1 MFASALHAWGAGL
14 MLPAWDDAMRGRLLR
29 LVGALLLLAGIG
41 WAATTERGI
50 ITYREAISRHG
61 GQLVDLGTSA
71 LPQAGQAGYLARLSG
86 VPRVVVAP
94 RDPQFYLRRDTPVL
108 TRRVEMFQ
116 WREIRFGGSTD
127 YELDWVDQPVD
138 SSKFERP
145 AGHANPGAF
154 PIAARQFDADRV
166 QLGGFTLDRT
176 LLHALPGAERVPPD
190 VKSLPANLAATFVPY
205 NDYLVTSASPGDP
218 HRGDLRVSWEEIPL
232 QPVTVVARIDGD
244 RLVPATKTT
253 DRKGF
258 AVEVGDRSL
267 LDMFPDL
274 PEPPRLVELW
284 RVLAVFLAALGAYLM
299 LSGHHGIQRDF
310 PLSLAVG
317 TLVVSA
323 TATVLWLGGDTLP
336 MLCWLLVT
344 LLSVLATIWYLR
356 HTS

>member
-1 MFASALHAWGAGL
+1 MLASARPAWDAGL
-14 MLPAWDDAMRGRLLR
+14 MLPAWNDAMRGRLLR
-29 LVGALLLLAGIG
+29 LAGALLLLAGIG
-41 WAATTERGI
+41 WAATTERGVI
-50 ITYREAISRHG
+50 RYREAMSHHG
-61 GQLVDLGTSA
+61 GQLVDLGASA

-94 RDPQFYLRRDTPVL
+94 RDPEFNLRRDTPVL
-108 TRRVEMFQ
+108 FRHVEMFQ
-116 WREIRFGGSTD
+116 WREIRFGGNTD
-127 YELDWVDQPVD
+127 YELDWVSQPVD

-154 PIAARQFDADRV
+154 PIAARQFVADRV
-166 QLGGFTLDRT
+166 QLGGFALDPA
-176 LLHALPGAERVPPD
+176 LVHALPGTQRVPPD
-190 VKSLPANLAATFVPY
+190 VSALPANLAATFVPY
-205 NDYLVTSASPGDP
+205 NGYLVTSANPGDP
-218 HRGDLRVSWEEIPL
+218 HRGDLRVSWEEVPL
-232 QPVTVVARIDGD
+232 QLVTVVARIDGD
-244 RLVPATKTT
+244 HLVPATKTT
-253 DRKGF
+253 DSKGF

-274 PEPPRLVELW
+274 PEPPTFVYLW
-284 RVLAVFLAALGAYLM
+284 RVLAMLLAALGAYLM

-323 TATVLWLGGDTLP
+323 TATVLWLGSDTLP
-336 MLCWLLVT
+336 MLCWLLVA

>member
-1 MFASALHAWGAGL
+1 MLASAGPTWDAGL
-14 MLPAWDDAMRGRLLR
+14 MLAWNDAMRGRLLR
-29 LVGALLLLAGIG
+29 LAGALLLLAGIG
-41 WAATTERGI
+41 WAATTERGVI
-50 ITYREAISRHG
+50 RYREAMSHHG
-61 GQLVDLGTSA
+61 GQLVDLGASA

-94 RDPQFYLRRDTPVL
+94 RDPEFNLRRDTPVL
-108 TRRVEMFQ
+108 FRHVEMFQ
-116 WREIRFGGSTD
+116 WREIRFGGNTD
-127 YELDWVDQPVD
+127 YELDWVSQPVD

-154 PIAARQFDADRV
+154 PIAARQFVADRV
-166 QLGGFTLDRT
+166 QLGGFALDPA
-176 LLHALPGAERVPPD
+176 LVHALPGTQRVPPD
-190 VKSLPANLAATFVPY
+190 VSALPANLAATFVPY
-205 NDYLVTSASPGDP
+205 NGYLVTSANPGDP
-218 HRGDLRVSWEEIPL
+218 HRGDLRVSWEEVPL
-232 QPVTVVARIDGD
+232 QLVTVVARIDGD
-244 RLVPATKTT
+244 HLVPATKTT
-253 DRKGF
+253 DSKGF

-274 PEPPRLVELW
+274 PEPPTFVYLW
-284 RVLAVFLAALGAYLM
+284 RVLAMLLAALGAYLM

-323 TATVLWLGGDTLP
+323 TATVLWLGSDTLP
-336 MLCWLLVT
+336 MLCWLLVA

>member
-1 MFASALHAWGAGL
+1 MLASVRPAWDAGL
-14 MLPAWDDAMRGRLLR
+14 MLAWNDAMRGRLLR
-29 LVGALLLLAGIG
+29 LAGALLLLAGIG
-41 WAATTERGI
+41 WAATTERGVI
-50 ITYREAISRHG
+50 RYREAMSHHG
-61 GQLVDLGTSA
+61 GQLVDLGASA

-94 RDPQFYLRRDTPVL
+94 RDPEFNLRRDTPVL
-108 TRRVEMFQ
+108 FRHVEMFQ
-116 WREIRFGGSTD
+116 WREIRFGGNTD
-127 YELDWVDQPVD
+127 YELDWVSQPVD

-154 PIAARQFDADRV
+154 PIAARQFVADRV
-166 QLGGFTLDRT
+166 QLGGFALDPA
-176 LLHALPGAERVPPD
+176 LVHALPGTQRVPPD
-190 VKSLPANLAATFVPY
+190 VSALPANLAATFVPY
-205 NDYLVTSASPGDP
+205 NGYLVTSANPGDP
-218 HRGDLRVSWEEIPL
+218 HRGDLRVSWEEVPL
-232 QPVTVVARIDGD
+232 QLVTVVARIDGD
-244 RLVPATKTT
+244 HLVPATKTT
-253 DRKGF
+253 DSKGF

-274 PEPPRLVELW
+274 PEPPTFVYLW
-284 RVLAVFLAALGAYLM
+284 RVLAMLLAALGAYLM

-323 TATVLWLGGDTLP
+323 TATVLWLGSDTLP
-336 MLCWLLVT
+336 MLCWLLVA

>member
-1 MFASALHAWGAGL
+1 MLASVRPAWDAGL
-14 MLPAWDDAMRGRLLR
+14 MLPAWNDAMRGRLLR
-29 LVGALLLLAGIG
+29 LAGALLLLAGIG
-41 WAATTERGI
+41 WAATTERGVI
-50 ITYREAISRHG
+50 RYREAMSHHG
-61 GQLVDLGTSA
+61 GQLVDLGASA

-94 RDPQFYLRRDTPVL
+94 RDPEFNLRRDTPVL
-108 TRRVEMFQ
+108 FRHVEMFQ
-116 WREIRFGGSTD
+116 WREIRFGGNTD
-127 YELDWVDQPVD
+127 YELDWVSQPVD

-154 PIAARQFDADRV
+154 PIAARQFVADRV
-166 QLGGFTLDRT
+166 QLGGFALDPA
-176 LLHALPGAERVPPD
+176 LVHALPGTQRVPPD
-190 VKSLPANLAATFVPY
+190 VSALPANLAATFVPY
-205 NDYLVTSASPGDP
+205 NGYLVTSANPGDP
-218 HRGDLRVSWEEIPL
+218 HRGDLRVSWEEVPL
-232 QPVTVVARIDGD
+232 QLVTVVARIDGD
-244 RLVPATKTT
+244 HLVPATKTT
-253 DRKGF
+253 DSKGF

-274 PEPPRLVELW
+274 PEPPTFVYLW
-284 RVLAVFLAALGAYLM
+284 RVLAMLLAALGAYLM

-323 TATVLWLGGDTLP
+323 TATVLWLGSDTLP
-336 MLCWLLVT
+336 MLCWLLVA